1 MKIIESNKEIEKLI
15 LKSWLDKINKKLLG
29 KLSAIE
35 SNIVNI
41 SLAHFKSSDTY
52 NELLYGDLRYSL
64 GFPNGEQH
72 EMVDTVV
79 ETAAKSLKVEL
90 DQFKIVNDI
99 NGGLTVYLLKSGMID
114 LLSLSQSN
122 IKIEEG
128 NIPWLDWLLTQGDKI
143 IISDYKI
150 IYRDAGRSG
159 GAVMTKSP
167 GSYWK
172 IPTDFAGTDDD
183 NWFTRIVSSQ
193 SYLNE
198 LQKVIE
204 KFI

>member
-29 KLSAIE
+29 NLSLIE
-35 SNIVNI
+35 SSITNI
-41 SLAHFKSSDTY
+41 SLTHFKSSDTY
-52 NELLYGDLRYSL
+52 NELLSGNLRYDF

-72 EMVDTVV
+72 EIVDTIV
-79 ETAAKSLKVEL
+79 EAAAKSLKVEL

-99 NGGLTVYLLKSGMID
+99 KGGLTIYFLKSGMSD
-114 LLSLSQSN
+114 LLSLPQSN

-143 IISDYKI
+143 IISDYKVV
-150 IYRDAGRSG
+150 YRDAGRSG
-159 GAVMTKSP
+159 GAIMTNLP